1 MVELL
6 VGLKLR
12 LLRRSLAT
20 QRRGVV
26 VVVAVV
32 SLLFTAPV
40 CLLLLILSGTGVPL
54 ARAVTVIVGF
64 SVTVAW
70 VWLPLFVTGTDDALA
85 PRRFALLPVPAARLL
100 PGLYLAGLFGLGPLL
115 TALIGVSAIAG
126 WARNPT
132 VLLAALVGTLL
143 GVATA
148 TLIPHALT
156 SALSGVLG
164 SRRFRDVTGLALV
177 GLAVVSTVVLQ
188 LAGSAVTRSEGPA
201 VVLDAL
207 DRTATV
213 MSWTPLGAAW
223 ALPADVA
230 QGDLGA
236 AAGHLTIA
244 VASVAALVL
253 GWWLALRRALTMPL
267 EVPDI
272 VGRVGRDGL
281 VDRWFSGSP
290 TMVIAGRLLRY
301 YRRDPRRSL
310 SVFSMMLAPVLVGVS
325 MVGLT
330 AAGGRAAGISLLIVA
345 PFLGMLLGP
354 TLAFDISYDDSALWT
369 HVTTSVRGWEDRLG
383 RLIGFGV
390 LALPIVALV
399 LLLGVV
405 GTGFQHLM
413 PFSAATIAVTGAAL
427 GVGSHLG
434 SIFQVPVPPAGSNP
448 FGKGSGGGPLSLVV
462 SILTVVLALLV
473 SLPALVVAVLSYSS
487 HWARLAA
494 LPLALVTAAAA
505 ILWGVAMGGRRLD
518 RRWPEVLREVTY
530 GRSTG

>member
-1 MVELL
+1 
-6 VGLKLR
+6 GLR
-12 LLRRSLAT
+12 
-20 QRRGVV
+20 
-26 VVVAVV
+26 
-32 SLLFTAPV
+32 
-40 CLLLLILSGTGVPL
+40 
-54 ARAVTVIVGF
+54 
-64 SVTVAW
+64 
-70 VWLPLFVTGTDDALA
+70 
-85 PRRFALLPVPAARLL
+85 
-100 PGLYLAGLFGLGPLL
+100 
-115 TALIGVSAIAG
+115 
-126 WARNPT
+126 
-132 VLLAALVGTLL
+132 
-143 GVATA
+143 
-148 TLIPHALT
+148 
-156 SALSGVLG
+156 
-164 SRRFRDVTGLALV
+164 
-177 GLAVVSTVVLQ
+177 
-188 LAGSAVTRSEGPA
+188 
-201 VVLDAL
+201 
-207 DRTATV
+207 
-213 MSWTPLGAAW
+213 
-223 ALPADVA
+223 
-230 QGDLGA
+230 
-236 AAGHLTIA
+236 
-244 VASVAALVL
+244 
-253 GWWLALRRALTMPL
+253 
-267 EVPDI
+267 
-272 VGRVGRDGL
+272 
-281 VDRWFSGSP
+281 
-290 TMVIAGRLLRY
+290 
-301 YRRDPRRSL
+301 
-310 SVFSMMLAPVLVGVS
+310 
-325 MVGLT
+325 